1 LDRDPANELGE
12 QVAAKK
18 GLKDA
23 VDLLIEYGADL
34 NNIPQD
40 AQGMALTGREGPLVG
55 ACRNNDLDMAQFL
68 LERGAD
74 PNIDNIDNG
83 CPLSCAVNS
92 AGNFQLVELLLD
104 YGADIGLKQD
114 IFEQAVFAGEKM
126 ISRLLQQPT
135 TTEDRKR
142 YLDQALQSA
151 AYWAILEM
159 CVWLLDQGANPNY
172 RGGRW
177 GCPLTAAIANDQMDY
192 SAGINNRRLI
202 IDLLLQ
208 RGADVNPGTIH
219 TGLERNL
226 NVKGDTFPTP
236 LAAALQNGSMSTAN
250 RILEA
255 GADPNIPGGDLHLPL
270 QTAARFCR
278 AMVEPLLAAGA
289 EVNAVGGATY
299 GTALHAAAYAHNV
312 DGIKLLLAHGVDATI
327 TAGKYGSVLQ
337 AAAKRV
343 TVSSGGW
350 SGWRS
355 VPAMKLLVAAGADVH
370 TRCGK
375 YGSVL
380 QMAAKSGNLKA
391 VRWLI
396 EEMGVDVNVKGGRFG
411 SVRAAAV
418 MKGRWGVVS
427 YLERKFGKFKW
438 GGEADKYG
446 KWKGWVEE

>member
-1 LDRDPANELGE
+1 LDRDLANELGE
-12 QVAAKK
+12 QVAAEK

-40 AQGMALTGREGPLVG
+40 TQGMVLTGKQGPLVG
-55 ACRNNDLDMAQFL
+55 ACGNNDLDMAQFL

-74 PNIDNIDNG
+74 PNIDNIDYG

-104 YGADIGLKQD
+104 YGADIVLKQG

-126 ISRLLQQPT
+126 ISRLLQQPM

-142 YLDQALQSA
+142 HLDQALQSA

-159 CVWLLDQGANPNY
+159 CIWLLDQGANPNY

-177 GCPLTAAIANDQMDY
+177 GCPLTAAIANNHICDG
-192 SAGINNRRLI
+192 AGINNRRLI

-219 TGLERNL
+219 AGPERNP

-236 LAAALQNGSMSTAN
+236 LAAALQYQSISIAN

-255 GADPNIPGGDLHLPL
+255 GADPNIPGGELHLPL
-270 QTAARFCR
+270 QTAACFCP
-278 AMVEPLLAAGA
+278 AMVEPLLAAGS

-312 DGIKLLLAHGVDATI
+312 DGIKLLLAHGADATI

-337 AAAKRV
+337 AAAKRE
-343 TVSSGGW
+343 TVSSSSR
-350 SGWRS
+350 SGRRS

-370 TRCGK
+370 ARCGK
-375 YGSVL
+375 YDSVL

-391 VRWLI
+391 VRWLV

-418 MKGRWGVVS
+418 MKEWWGVVS

-438 GGEADKYG
+438 GGEEDKYG